1 LQEYLDN
8 KEWEERTK
16 LDWYL
21 AQIATVIERFQ
32 EGFKE
37 HPDEISVKDN
47 LLSFKVEEKANKE
60 EEEDEEEKPE
70 IDFDKAFWMGRLGL
84 SIEVT
89 E

>member
-8 KEWEERTK
+8 REWEERTK

-47 LLSFKVEEKANKE
+47 LLSFKVGEEPKKE
-60 EEEDEEEKPE
+60 EEEEEEEQPE
-70 IDFDKAFWMGRLGL
+70 VDFDKAFWLGRLGISL
-84 SIEVT
+84 EVP